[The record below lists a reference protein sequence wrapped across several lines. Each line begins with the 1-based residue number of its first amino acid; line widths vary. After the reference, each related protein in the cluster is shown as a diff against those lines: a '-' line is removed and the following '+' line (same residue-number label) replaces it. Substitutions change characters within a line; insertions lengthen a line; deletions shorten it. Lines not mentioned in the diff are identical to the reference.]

1 MKIPK
6 LKKLYIKLSG
16 LVFLLL
22 TAGFI
27 GLAIFLPRLIDIN
40 AYRDDIMASLQKTIN
55 RKVTFANG
63 KFSMHIGPSFV
74 FDDVT
79 VKEPDGINDFI
90 KAKRITINLGLLPL
104 LEKKIAL
111 TEITLEGPEI
121 HLLRGSDGKLNI
133 DDLLKPHPE
142 AIDISFHKVKIK
154 KGVLFWHDLAIQT
167 AGFSENIR
175 DLNVSLDNLIRGHKG
190 NIKISGELPG
200 AVAGAASLIS
210 LSGTAKLP
218 RGTTTFME
226 TELNA
231 NADVKHFDIGHYWPY
246 YGRFIP
252 FANPGGRLD
261 IATSFKGK
269 PKEFSAKGKLRI
281 NGIAISWPT
290 VFHHVVNP
298 RSAQL
303 DYEIKLAKNSID
315 MPRLQ
320 LSADGFKIKGSC
332 QVQDI
337 HSSDPR
343 ITTKATSEPFKLE
356 QLRQWIPY
364 GIIATDASQY
374 IEEHVLGG
382 LFKLENG
389 SLDGR
394 ISQIV
399 HMEKAT
405 NYNVLHIKGTVE
417 KGVLS
422 YGKKVPTFTN
432 IKGGLE
438 MLGKDFILSS
448 VNANFGESPF
458 KMEGRITDY
467 PLDTPCQYPFKM
479 VINPRSAEVAW
490 LAKLAGAS
498 KLEFSGNSAL
508 SLTGSG
514 LVSAYHLSGEWDLK
528 SAAYVFPGTVRKPAG
543 TPNHLTFSTILG
555 REETKLTSMAYTLAP
570 LALSATATFKYGPHH
585 YLGFELQTNQ
595 FLLNESLP
603 ILSAWQQYHPRG
615 RIQAHIIGKGNP
627 EDFSAMDY
635 NGNINLAAFSC
646 LPGEGLKTI
655 SNINGSISFKGNS
668 LETSSISVLY
678 GSSLVNAKGR
688 IRSLKNREAEIVVS
702 SPQFFLKDANLA
714 PDKNDLSI
722 KRMKASLTLQDKRYT
737 IQNFTGLFNASNFSI
752 NGTYTSQGTPE
763 ANLSIISS
771 NLDFEDLLL
780 LSKLVEQ
787 TGTGEDKTASSK
799 MSLKIKLAA
808 DAGSYQKIPYTKLNA
823 NITQENNVLYLQG
836 FETNLFGGR
845 LTAKGRI
852 APGGAPGSRY
862 DLSFKLDQINADQLF
877 QTLEVSR
884 EITGTMNVQGD
895 ITARGS
901 SLAEIKKNALG
912 NVRIHMYNGILRK
925 FSVLS
930 KVFSILNVSQLFKLH
945 LPDMVAGGMP
955 YDEIKG
961 SIAIKDG
968 NASSQDLF
976 ISGNAMNMSILGK
989 ADIVKEELD
998 LVIGVQPLQTV
1009 DKIVNRIPVV
1019 GWLLTGKDKS
1029 VVTAYFEAKGKWSN
1043 PKVSAIPVKSL
1054 AKGALNVFRR
1064 VFELPVRLFTDTG
1077 EVILGN

>member
-1 MKIPK
+1 MKTPK
-6 LKKLYIKLSG
+6 LNKFYIKLSG
-16 LVFLLL
+16 LIFLIL

-27 GLAIFLPRLIDIN
+27 GLAIFLPRLIDLN

-55 RKVTFANG
+55 RKVTFDNG
-63 KFSMHIGPSFV
+63 KFSMHSGPSFV

-90 KAKRITINLGLLPL
+90 RAKRITINLGLLPL
-104 LEKKIAL
+104 LEKRIAL
-111 TEITLEGPEI
+111 TEITLEGPEVN
-121 HLLRGSDGKLNI
+121 LSRNTDGKLNI
-133 DDLLKPHPE
+133 DDLLKPQPSAGVE
-142 AIDISFHKVKIK
+142 VSFNEVKIK
-154 KGVLFWHDLAIQT
+154 EGVLFWRDQAIDNP
-167 AGFSENIR
+167 GFSETIR
-175 DLNVSLDNLIRGHKG
+175 NLNVSLDNLRRGHKG
-190 NIKISGELPG
+190 NIKISGEIPG
-200 AVAGAASLIS
+200 GAGASGLIS

-218 RGTTTFME
+218 PGTTSLME
-226 TELNA
+226 TDINA
-231 NADVKHFDIGHYWPY
+231 NADIKHFEIGRYWPY

-281 NGIAISWPT
+281 NGIAIKWPT
-290 VFHHVVNP
+290 VFHHAVNP

-303 DYEIKLAKNSID
+303 DYELKLDKNNID
-315 MPRLQ
+315 MPHLQ
-320 LSADGFKIKGSC
+320 FAADGFKIKGSC
-332 QVQDI
+332 KLQDI
-337 HSSDPR
+337 HSSDLR

-356 QLRQWIPY
+356 QFRQWIPY
-364 GIIATDASQY
+364 GIIATDASEY
-374 IEEHVLGG
+374 IEEHILAGV
-382 LFKLENG
+382 FKLETAL
-389 SLDGR
+389 LDGR

-399 HMEKAT
+399 HMEKGT
-405 NYNVLHIKGTVE
+405 NYNVLHIKGTVD

-422 YGKKVPTFTN
+422 YGNKVPAFTN
-432 IKGGLE
+432 IKAGLE

-448 VNANFGESPF
+448 VTAKFGESPF
-458 KMEGRITDY
+458 KMEGKITDY
-467 PLDTPCQYPFKM
+467 PLDTPCQYPFQM
-479 VINPRSAEVAW
+479 VINPRPTEVAW

-498 KLEFSGNSAL
+498 KLETSGSSAL

-514 LVSAYHLSGEWDLK
+514 YVSAYHLSGEWDLK
-528 SAAYVFPGTVRKPAG
+528 QSAYSFPGVVRKPSG
-543 TPNHLTFSTILG
+543 TSNYLTFSSILG
-555 REETKLTSMAYTLAP
+555 REETKLTSMAYTLSP
-570 LALSATATFKYGPHH
+570 LALSATATFKYGARPS
-585 YLGFELQTNQ
+585 LGFELQTNQ
-595 FLLNESLP
+595 FLLSESLP
-603 ILSAWQQYHPRG
+603 ILSAWQKFRPRG
-615 RIQAHIIGKGNP
+615 RVQAHITGNGNP

-635 NGNINLAAFSC
+635 NGTINLAAFSL

-655 SNINGSISFKGNS
+655 SNINGSIAFKDNS

-688 IRSLKNREAEIVVS
+688 IRSLKNSEAEITLS
-702 SPQFFLKDANLA
+702 SPQFFLKDAKLA

-722 KRMKASLTLQDKRYT
+722 KRMKASLTLQDKKYS
-737 IQNFTGLFNASNFSI
+737 IHSFTGLLNESNFSI
-752 NGTYTSQGTPE
+752 SGTYTSQGTPE
-763 ANLSIISS
+763 ANLSVISS
-771 NLDFEDLLL
+771 NLDFDDLLL
-780 LSKLVEQ
+780 LSKMVAEP
-787 TGTGEDKTASSK
+787 GHEEEKNSPK

-823 NITQENNVLYLQG
+823 NITQENSVLYLQG
-836 FETNLFGGR
+836 FETDVFGGR

-852 APGGAPGSRY
+852 APGSAPGSRY
-862 DLSFKLDQINADQLF
+862 DLSFKLDRINADKLF

-884 EITGTMNVQGD
+884 AITGTMNLQGD
-895 ITARGS
+895 ITARGAN
-901 SLAEIKKNALG
+901 LAEIKKSALG
-912 NVRIHMYNGILRK
+912 NVRLHLHNGTLRK
-925 FSVLS
+925 FNVLS
-930 KVFSILNVSQLFKLH
+930 KVFSILNVSQLLKLQ

-955 YDEIKG
+955 YDEIRG

-976 ISGNAMNMSILGK
+976 ISGDAINMSILGK

-998 LVIGVQPLQTV
+998 LIIGVQPLQTV

-1043 PKVSAIPVKSL
+1043 PKVSAIPVKSM